1 MTDVALAPSWQRG
14 RPPRRLAVLAL
25 SVALVVLAFAA
36 GPRLIVDYRD
46 LNCPEGYVAR
56 PVSIAYWAVQC
67 EPDRGAVS
75 GPRSVAISR
84 EVGLFMT
91 NANVRVFDVDFIAG
105 NVLGPAVNVPI
116 R

>member
-56 PVSIAYWAVQC
+56 PVSIAYWAVHASPIAVRC
-67 EPDRGAVS
+67 RGRGAS
-75 GPRSVAISR
+75 RSPGKWVYS
-84 EVGLFMT
+84 
-91 NANVRVFDVDFIAG
+91 
-105 NVLGPAVNVPI
+105 
-116 R
+116 